1 MNSIESQRSTNR
13 TSARLAEAIVALSPA
28 EVDILIDALAR
39 YRSPNWS
46 NRSRSEAIRSVAKKA
61 CTLRDRLL
69 CVRDAV

>member
-1 MNSIESQRSTNR
+1 MNSIESQRSSNR

-39 YRSPNWS
+39 YRSSNW
-46 NRSRSEAIRSVAKKA
+46 RTETRSVAKKA
-61 CTLRDRLL
+61 CALRDRLL